1 MTSASTTTR
10 EPGVRALNVQRT
22 RRRLSVEGI
31 RLIERQGFTRTTV
44 DQIAEA
50 AEVSQRTFFR
60 YFPCK
65 EALLF
70 GGDRSYDH
78 ELSRLEF
85 PPDGET
91 LGQSLRHM
99 AVSWESHGDAHQQR
113 RRRLRFELQDAH
125 PSIGLYLDDV
135 LRRLEPQVIGAAARR
150 LRVDATTDLRP
161 LVVAQLHT
169 ALCRLVVRRPPGDQ
183 TGFLDRWFDA
193 AARVLRDI
201 HDA

>member
-1 MTSASTTTR
+1 MASASATTR
-10 EPGVRALNVQRT
+10 DTGRRALNVQRT
-22 RRRLSVEGI
+22 RRRLTIEGI

-50 AEVSQRTFFR
+50 AGVSQRTFFR

-70 GGDRSYDH
+70 GGDRSYDE

-85 PPDGET
+85 PPDGES

-113 RRRLRFELQDAH
+113 RRRIRYELQDEH
-125 PSIGLYLDDV
+125 PSIGLYLDDA
-135 LRRLEPQVIGAAARR
+135 LRRLEPQVSAAAARR
-150 LRVDATTDLRP
+150 LRVDPMIDLRP

-183 TGFLDRWFDA
+183 SDFLDRWFDA
-193 AARVLRDI
+193 AAHVLRD
-201 HDA
+201 APS